1 MSEDFYV
8 SLCEDV
14 KNVVTLKEP
23 QQKSSK
29 RGSGDMTQLR
39 CSLWPKTQAIT
50 GICALTQNFIITQN
64 TSNFTVLDYNLQT
77 VGSFSLPGVTN
88 ITVWS
93 GNNDTITISSK
104 NSDETFTIK
113 TLFLPVTNHSFTKDI
128 DTKPRDIKTNE
139 QIYAIKLSTY
149 EFLIGS
155 YGHRDFRFDIR
166 TIKNARSNS
175 QMDTENNGMDTEY
188 NRINTEDN
196 GMDTKDNRMNT
207 ENNRMDTEDN
217 GMDMA
222 EEKISLIELNDQIIL
237 IGTTKGKLIVLD
249 AMTLSE
255 GPFITDYIHSSI
267 RKPLSGMLSEVNSAF
282 VLGNPFEQHM
292 IITTNKLMPHK
303 TFSGGILLGLASTP
317 EGGILIVTSEQIYC
331 LDNYCNIIAD
341 ADPPA
346 IAPANTFSSTFLI
359 NKTNEDNEA
368 FVLFLSNY
376 ENKIYQIVLE

>member
-50 GICALTQNFIITQN
+50 GICALTQNFIITQD

-77 VGSFSLPGVTN
+77 VGTFSLPGVTN

-104 NSDETFTIK
+104 NSDETFTII
-113 TLFLPVTNHSFTKDI
+113 TFFLPVTNHSFTKEL
-128 DTKPRDIKTNE
+128 DTKPKNIKTNE
-139 QIYAIKLSTY
+139 QICAIQLNAY

-155 YGHRDFRFDIR
+155 YGHRNFKFDIR
-166 TIKNARSNS
+166 TIKNTKSNS
-175 QMDTENNGMDTEY
+175 QMDTENNGMDTE
-188 NRINTEDN
+188 NNEI
-196 GMDTKDNRMNT
+196 DT
-207 ENNRMDTEDN
+207 
-217 GMDMA
+217 
-222 EEKISLIELNDQIIL
+222 EKISIIELNAQIIL
-237 IGTTKGKLIVLD
+237 IGTTKGRLIVLD
-249 AMTLSE
+249 AMTLSDK
-255 GPFITDYIHSSI
+255 GSFITDYIHPSI
-267 RKPLSGMLSEVNSAF
+267 RKPISGILSEVHSVFA
-282 VLGNPFEQHM
+282 LGNPFEQHV
-292 IITTNKLMPHK
+292 IITTNKMPHK
-303 TFSGGILLGLASTP
+303 RFSGGILLGLTSTP

-346 IAPANTFSSTFLI
+346 IAPANTFSSMFLI
-359 NKTNEDNEA
+359 NKTNEDNET

-376 ENKIYQIVLE
+376 EKKIYQIVLE